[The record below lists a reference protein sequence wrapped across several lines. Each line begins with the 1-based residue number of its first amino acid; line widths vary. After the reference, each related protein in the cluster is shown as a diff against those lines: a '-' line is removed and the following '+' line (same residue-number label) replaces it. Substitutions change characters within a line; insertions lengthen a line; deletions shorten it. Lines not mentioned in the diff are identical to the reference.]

1 MPILVNNETYNGL
14 GSLYANAG
22 DWVSCTFNFSTRY
35 YVNSSE
41 QDKYTYVTTGTQHYI
56 TSTVVDFGDS
66 GFLAGDAIT
75 LRFYS
80 IPLGAYLTFNKT
92 VTFVNGN
99 VLFFD
104 SALSIAPNTVVFP
117 EDGQTYGI
125 SIQSFKNP
133 ASIETYINLTPNGT
147 VSPNSV
153 LDGSVNRF
161 EVQDIS
167 SLTVG
172 NSLPLVQLGD
182 FSGGLIKDVELT
194 YVANANEG
202 WRDWSISYK
211 VWDWGV
217 LQDGY
222 QEPNY
227 YLNTDCLAPYV
238 NMIAFSQYGN
248 PNGIMEASSSNV
260 EGNTG
265 GFDENYNGGVNNY
278 TFQSIEWFDS
288 LSNPIDALDNSG
300 ECTFEAKIVAPNQD
314 AVNSRYNIGFVFRP
328 IDDDIYSNLPTNAGQ
343 NLILNAP
350 EVDFVNS
357 LTPDTTIYSSY
368 QNSDGAGFDLTDLQF
383 TNSAGILT
391 VKGKVIPNAAYTTY
405 FSNLADDERRI
416 TIWVGLSNHNF
427 TGSFSDRV
435 NLKIFDADNYDA
447 PTLGVQIPDV
457 VNEYLYDHGGID
469 ITGNAL
475 PQTTTE
481 DDVLYKSDFLLIE
494 GLEYE
499 GIRTRIYAYNTVNED
514 EFTLEDNFFSFS
526 NVPFVNNQYNTN
538 QTVNRNFNLPP
549 STDRNVLE
557 LVRKANLDVA
567 GKYGYQLRYGFLNDW
582 RYWMPDNNVNND
594 FYDPTQPNDGKNKN
608 WQVFSAATDWELRI
622 AYYTRLN
629 GVDDFNIYPFGI
641 RPYEDDLNVT
651 TVETF
656 TVTSSGQV
664 ATSLLNNEL
673 HTYEAVLTWN
683 QNYVNPWAE
692 VTIEDYESG
701 NRWVISSVLDQGNI
715 SSNPLKPIAGQTKLD
730 LQIASNVA
738 TLTCLIDT
746 NQVDVSKVCI
756 SARIFSEE
764 VLDGKRMT
772 DNTIKETTDGT
783 IKNEA

>member
-1 MPILVNNETYNGL
+1 MPVLVNNETYNGL

-22 DWVSCTFNFSTRY
+22 DWIDCTFNFSTRY
-35 YVNSSE
+35 YVNSTT
-41 QDKYTYVTTGTQHYI
+41 QDIYTYTSTGTQHYI
-56 TSTVVDFGDS
+56 SSSITNFGDN
-66 GFLAGDAIT
+66 GFLAGDSVT
-75 LRFYS
+75 LAYYS
-80 IPLGAYLTFNKT
+80 IAGGVYQSYTRNI
-92 VTFVNGN
+92 TFVNGN
-99 VLFFD
+99 VLFID
-104 SALSIAPNTVVFP
+104 TPLPGGALTQQFP
-117 EDGQTYGI
+117 EDGVTYGL
-125 SIQSFKNP
+125 SIQAIKNP
-133 ASIETYINLTPNGT
+133 AAIETYINLTPNGT

-161 EVQDIS
+161 EIQDLS
-167 SLTVG
+167 GLTIG
-172 NSLPLVQLGD
+172 NSISLNQLGD
-182 FSGGLIKDVELT
+182 LSGGLIKDATLT
-194 YVANANEG
+194 YVANASDG

-211 VWDWGV
+211 IWQWGV

-222 QEPNY
+222 SEPNY
-227 YLNTDCLAPYV
+227 YQNTDCLAPYV
-238 NMIAFSQYGN
+238 NMRAYSQYGN
-248 PNGIMEASSSNV
+248 PNGVMEASSSNL
-260 EGNTG
+260 EANTG
-265 GFDENYNGGVNNY
+265 GFDENYNGGINNY
-278 TFQSIEWFDS
+278 TFQSIQWQDS
-288 LSNPIDALDNSG
+288 LGNTIDALDYSG
-300 ECTFEAKIVAPNQD
+300 ECTFTATITAPNQD
-314 AVNSRYNIGFVFRP
+314 TVNSIYNIGAVFRP
-328 IDDDIYSNLPTNAGQ
+328 VDDSIYSDLTTNAGQ
-343 NLILNAP
+343 NLIVNAP
-350 EVDFVNS
+350 EVDFVHS
-357 LTPDTTIYSSY
+357 LTPDTTVYSSY
-368 QNSDGAGFDLTDLQF
+368 QNVDGAGFDFTDLQF
-383 TNSAGILT
+383 TNSAGTLT
-391 VKGKVIPNAAYTTY
+391 VTGKVIPNTDYTDY
-405 FSNLADDERRI
+405 FTNLANGERKI
-416 TIWVGLSNHNF
+416 TIWVGLSNYNF
-427 TGSFSDRV
+427 TGQFSDRV

-481 DDVLYKSDFLLIE
+481 DDVLYKSDFLLVE

-538 QTVNRNFNLPP
+538 QTVNRNFNLPT

-582 RYWMPDNNVNND
+582 RYWMPDNNINND

-641 RPYEDDLNVT
+641 RPYEDDLNVS

-656 TVTSSGQV
+656 TVTYSGQF

-715 SSNPLKPIAGQTKLD
+715 SSNPLKPVAGQTKLD

-764 VLDGKRMT
+764 VIDGKRMT
-772 DNTIKETTDGT
+772 DNTIKEMTDGT
-783 IKNEA
+783 TKIEA